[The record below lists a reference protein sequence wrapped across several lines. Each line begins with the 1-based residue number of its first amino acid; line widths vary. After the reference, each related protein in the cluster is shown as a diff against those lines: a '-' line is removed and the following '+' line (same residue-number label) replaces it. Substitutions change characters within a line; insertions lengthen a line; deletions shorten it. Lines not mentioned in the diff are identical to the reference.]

1 MTVGS
6 LAPPPTEGL
15 TPPSIIVSRVNL
27 DARTPFRIR
36 VFNFSAFL
44 TSKGGGVK
52 DSWVFAGTFSS
63 SSGGSFFMTI

>member
-6 LAPPPTEGL
+6 LAPTEGL

-36 VFNFSAFL
+36 VFNFSAFF
-44 TSKGGGVK
+44 TSKGGGFK

-63 SSGGSFFMTI
+63 SSSSGGSFSTTI